1 MAIKARRECPTP
13 HSSPTFKLKF
23 VKTAAIKMQN
33 TSQSFWRSWNND
45 LESYTLGIQLHV
57 SECYLVKITNL
68 GDGKWSNKWNVITN
82 HSFDTVETVSNEGKS
97 TSCVQKEDTWES
109 NTTNN
114 STEWNSSNNTFLKS
128 IVTTVR
134 AVQWLLRSGKFE
146 LQKLLKTNLVD
157 MCVESWFSFDL
168 MFHPEHIVFWDIS
181 LVGVTCQRLS
191 QNASWSS
198 QKSLG
203 CSTGKHFRF

>member
-1 MAIKARRECPTP
+1 
-13 HSSPTFKLKF
+13 
-23 VKTAAIKMQN
+23 MQN

-68 GDGKWSNKWNVITN
+68 GDGKWSNEGNVITN

-97 TSCVQKEDTWES
+97 ASCVQKEDTWES

-114 STEWNSSNNTFLKS
+114 STEWNSSNNTFLKL

-134 AVQWLLRSGKFE
+134 AVQWLLRSGNLNF
-146 LQKLLKTNLVD
+146 LSYWRRTWLICAWNPGLASIWCFIQNILSFGISALL
-157 MCVESWFSFDL
+157 E
-168 MFHPEHIVFWDIS
+168 
-181 LVGVTCQRLS
+181 
-191 QNASWSS
+191 
-198 QKSLG
+198 
-203 CSTGKHFRF
+203 